1 MYKVEVSYSANKGSK
16 IQVGQFSAESYMTIS
31 ETVSE
36 LVERRLEEMQ
46 QMNPENIS
54 ITLDLQYI
62 EVEDEDCDEY

>member
-1 MYKVEVSYSANKGSK
+1 MYKVEVSYSASKGLK
-16 IQVGQFSAESYMTIS
+16 IQLGQFSAESYMTIG

-46 QMNPENIS
+46 KNNPENIS

-62 EVEDEDCDEY
+62 EDEDDDCDEY